1 MPAPGLIIIVPVTA
15 RRGAETGPHNLTS
28 TSTSTSTSVAGRQ
41 MLDAAT
47 IDVKIFLVPTLM
59 TILMTHEILIQHQSR
74 TAHSGFSFKHR

>member
-15 RRGAETGPHNLTS
+15 RRGAETGPHNL
-28 TSTSTSTSVAGRQ
+28 TSTSVAGRQ

>member
-15 RRGAETGPHNLTS
+15 RRGAETGPPNL
-28 TSTSTSTSVAGRQ
+28 TSTSTSVAGRQ

>member
-15 RRGAETGPHNLTS
+15 RRGAETGPHNLT
-28 TSTSTSTSVAGRQ
+28 TSTSVAGRQ

-74 TAHSGFSFKHR
+74 TAHSGFSFKHH

>member
-15 RRGAETGPHNLTS
+15 RRGAETAPPNL

-74 TAHSGFSFKHR
+74 TAHSGFSFKHH

>member
-1 MPAPGLIIIVPVTA
+1 MPAPGLIIIVPVAA
-15 RRGAETGPHNLTS
+15 RRGAETGPHNL
-28 TSTSTSTSVAGRQ
+28 TSTSTSVAGRQ

>member
-15 RRGAETGPHNLTS
+15 RRGAETGPHNL
-28 TSTSTSTSVAGRQ
+28 TSTSVAGRQ

-74 TAHSGFSFKHR
+74 TAHSGFSFKHH

>member
-1 MPAPGLIIIVPVTA
+1 MPAPGLIIILPVRA
-15 RRGAETGPHNLTS
+15 RRLRPIPSPTPVHC
-28 TSTSTSTSVAGRQ
+28 SVAGRQ

-74 TAHSGFSFKHR
+74 TAHSGFSFKHH

>member
-1 MPAPGLIIIVPVTA
+1 MPAPGLIIILPVTA
-15 RRGAETGPHNLTS
+15 RRLHPPSPHQH
-28 TSTSTSTSVAGRQ
+28 SVAGRQ

-74 TAHSGFSFKHR
+74 TAHSGFSFKHHAL

>member
-1 MPAPGLIIIVPVTA
+1 MPAPGLIIILPVRA
-15 RRGAETGPHNLTS
+15 RRGAETATSAPHSLTNS
-28 TSTSTSTSVAGRQ
+28 SVAGRQ

-74 TAHSGFSFKHR
+74 TAHSGFSFKHH